1 MSKIMWDEA
10 AQIQCYGC
18 TQQHILNDL
27 GNTPFPHIY
36 IMGVLSDVQE
46 AMRRGEHEMARQW
59 INKAKFLIDHKYS
72 PFKEMK

>member
-1 MSKIMWDEA
+1 MKTATQVLAEQNM
-10 AQIQCYGC
+10 YGC
-18 TQQHILNDL
+18 TVEHILDDL

-46 AMRRGEHEMARQW
+46 AMRRGETEMARQW

-72 PFKEMK
+72 PFKETA